1 MSNVIDFYTNFKP
14 SGNFNRDRVELRK
27 IVINKFLQEK
37 PGRGRGTYSSTYR
50 YNVEKLSDGRR
61 IYLTRPAPLKLG
73 FDFIIHVENRI
84 FLSSFRD
91 NPSHSDIYTDLIYK
105 KEENF
110 NNFQKLYELL
120 LRIYRCEEPEDVL
133 QNVDFE
139 FNIGLTIEEILKIV
153 KWFFIEQDI
162 RYWNYSGR
170 EMFKTNVIDKAL
182 EDP

>member
-14 SGNFNRDRVELRK
+14 SGNFNKDRMELRK

-50 YNVEKLSDGRR
+50 YNVEKLSDGRK
-61 IYLTRPAPLKLG
+61 IYLTRPAPLREG

-84 FLSSFRD
+84 FASSKD
-91 NPSHSDIYTDLIYK
+91 NPSFDDIFDDLIK
-105 KEENF
+105 KKMEDF
-110 NNFQKLYELL
+110 NKFKKLYYLL
-120 LRIYRCEEPEDVL
+120 LRIYRCEEPDDVIK
-133 QNVDFE
+133 NVDFE
-139 FNIGLTIEEILKIV
+139 FNNGLTIEEILKIV

-170 EMFKTNVIDKAL
+170 EMFKTNVIEKAL